1 MPPKIVIDG
10 KIIAFRKVE
19 TGLIDDTATDKGD
32 HFLPDSTPV
41 WHWH

>member
-1 MPPKIVIDG
+1 MING

-19 TGLIDDTATDKGD
+19 NGLIDDTAIDRGD
-32 HFLPDSTPV
+32 HFLSDDTPV

>member
-1 MPPKIVIDG
+1 MLIKIMING

-19 TGLIDDTATDKGD
+19 TGLIDDTPVDKGG
-32 HFLPDSTPV
+32 HFLTDDITV

>member
-1 MPPKIVIDG
+1 MKIMIDG

-19 TGLIDDTATDKGD
+19 NSLIDDTAVDKGEY
-32 HFLPDSTPV
+32 FLPDDTPV

>member
-1 MPPKIVIDG
+1 MKIMIDG

-19 TGLIDDTATDKGD
+19 NGLIDDTAVDKGD
-32 HFLPDSTPV
+32 HFLPDDTPV